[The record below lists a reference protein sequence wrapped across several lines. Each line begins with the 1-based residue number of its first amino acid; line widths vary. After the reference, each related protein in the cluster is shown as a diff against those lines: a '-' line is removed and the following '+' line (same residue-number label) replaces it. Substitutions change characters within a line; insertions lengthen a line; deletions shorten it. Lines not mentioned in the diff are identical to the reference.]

1 MLRLSRLLSV
11 AALAVSVMS
20 AGVIALPAS
29 AGTGATTPSTTAP
42 GTTGTEPT
50 TVDALVAA
58 VQATYK
64 GVNSI
69 RAEFTQTAKN
79 PMTGVEEKQRGRI
92 ALARPRKMRVEFGLP
107 VKQAVVSDGATQW
120 LYSAD
125 QKQVIVQRDLG
136 GASGVSEL
144 IDNLG
149 HLSDLF
155 DVTLLP
161 PASPP
166 KPVHMV
172 TLKPKKAGALKSLE
186 LTMTKQ
192 KYLLQDLIL
201 VDPTDSVTRMTFTGV
216 RMNVVIPDSEFTF
229 TAPPGTAVVQM

>member
-1 MLRLSRLLSV
+1 MRPPPFGAMLRLSRLLSV

-92 ALARPRKMRVEFGLP
+92 ALARPRKMRVEFGHP
-107 VKQAVVSDGATQW
+107 VKQAVVRDGATQW
-120 LYSAD
+120 QIGRAH
-125 QKQVIVQRDLG
+125 V
-136 GASGVSEL
+136 
-144 IDNLG
+144 
-149 HLSDLF
+149 
-155 DVTLLP
+155 
-161 PASPP
+161 
-166 KPVHMV
+166 
-172 TLKPKKAGALKSLE
+172 
-186 LTMTKQ
+186 
-192 KYLLQDLIL
+192 
-201 VDPTDSVTRMTFTGV
+201 
-216 RMNVVIPDSEFTF
+216 
-229 TAPPGTAVVQM
+229 